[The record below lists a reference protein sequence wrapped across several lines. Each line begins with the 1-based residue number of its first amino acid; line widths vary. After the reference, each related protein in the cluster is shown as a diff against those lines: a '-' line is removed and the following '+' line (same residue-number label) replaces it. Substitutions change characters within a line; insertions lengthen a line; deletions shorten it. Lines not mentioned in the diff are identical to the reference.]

1 MRRALW
7 ALCLLVSCGHSTTQD
22 LALEEPLRF
31 GYNVGAAAYPAQFYA
46 GDLPAPGGGPAVV
59 GVDVGPTEAA
69 PGDVGKNGYTVRLDR
84 KAFSVAMRLQG
95 RTNGY
100 WIARVD
106 QVETL
111 FDNQVSASLFFDV
124 APAVSPGRYQ
134 IELSGIDGDG
144 KYGVRTTAP
153 VLVVPRI
160 PVNAPVVMTL
170 HWDTAMD
177 LDLQLKSPDGTLLS
191 SKHPLTVATT
201 ATDVGTVAGVG
212 YLQGDSL
219 GACIDDGYREE
230 DVVFTTSPN
239 PGTYSIYVNPF
250 SLCGKLGT
258 TYEVTVTRAGVV
270 TNRWAGRIAAPEVQ
284 AGGYQLGDFISDV
297 SLP

>member
-1 MRRALW
+1 MKRPLW
-7 ALCLLVSCGHSTTQD
+7 ALVLLVGCGHSVTQD

-46 GDLPAPGGGPAVV
+46 GELPAPSGGPAVV

-84 KAFSVAMRLQG
+84 KAYSVAMRLQG

-124 APAVSPGRYQ
+124 APAVSPGKYQ
-134 IELSGIDGDG
+134 IELSGIDVNGN
-144 KYGVRTTAP
+144 YGVRTTAP
-153 VLVVPRI
+153 VNVVPRI
-160 PVNAPVVMTL
+160 PVDAPAVITL
-170 HWDTAMD
+170 HWDTGMD

-191 SKHPLTVATT
+191 SKHPLTVAS
-201 ATDVGTVAGVG
+201 AASDAGTVDGVG

-219 GACIDDGYREE
+219 GSCIDDGYREE
-230 DVVFTTSPN
+230 DVVFTTNPS

-250 SLCGKLGT
+250 SLCGKLGA

-270 TNRWAGRIAAPEVQ
+270 SNRWFGRIAAPEVQ
-284 AGGYQLGDFISDV
+284 TGGYQLGDFISDV
-297 SLP
+297 QF